1 MNEYYEQQMS
11 AQSRQTTRSSNQSAN
26 KSNQAKGVYSGCQDG
41 YYVGGN
47 SAGRQQNQKPN
58 NYSKS
63 TEESNQTWYEDKQI
77 IRKDSKNCFVES
89 LWDTFSRGKAHLCF
103 ASYDLNLDPGSRQTD
118 KVNIYISIQ
127 EIFRLCM
134 NISNGIMLS
143 QLQDPKVST
152 IYETMGGT
160 SARLLQKYGNPR
172 PDGRSLSRVLK
183 IAKGRNGFLMIAD
196 SGPGEE
202 DEKGLIVPKF
212 GNKPENHV
220 VVSISWDGL
229 CELLLMTLHAYQTWA
244 IVNQKYK
251 EKEK

>member
-1 MNEYYEQQMS
+1 MNEYYEQQMY
-11 AQSRQTTRSSNQSAN
+11 AQGIQMTPRRENQSAN
-26 KSNQAKGVYSGCQDG
+26 KSKQAKRVYAGHQDG
-41 YYVGGN
+41 YQAGGN
-47 SAGRQQNQKPN
+47 GVGIHQTQKPHN
-58 NYSKS
+58 IPQN
-63 TEESNQTWYEDKQI
+63 TEEGNQTWYEDKQI
-77 IRKDSKNCFVES
+77 IKKDSKNCFVES

-103 ASYDLNLDPGSRQTD
+103 ASYDLSLDPGSRQTN

-143 QLQDPKVST
+143 QLHDPNVST
-152 IYETMGGT
+152 IFETMGGT

-172 PDGRSLSRVLK
+172 PDGKSLSRVLK

-196 SGPGEE
+196 SGPGDE

-251 EKEK
+251 EK